1 MFNRKK
7 FFALILSVLMLLV
20 LGNASAFAFGI
31 TVTNSSHTL
40 THFSGNNNDTAPARS
55 NENFSVTFTA
65 TDVQGTVNW
74 QLVSSNDIHKDYLNG
89 INSNMTPE
97 QMQQQ
102 IQQNTQYVQHLSSVQ
117 LSSSGNTATITGTL
131 HQDSAQFMVIIMA
144 TDLDSNGSVIGDV
157 NDLSSLHTSTYAITF
172 QNQDYISSYGYAYG
186 TPNENTTQ
194 QEIEELH
201 VAIVEPISED
211 YKTDDLLQ
219 KLANNASI
227 DRSEIQ
233 WLSADV
239 INTAEP
245 PEPTDKMRDT
255 VKSDGYQFAA
265 KLNTIKVS
273 EDGYYAFMV
282 TVSDDLVGTKVSD
295 LKLYYAEPSDF
306 LSSVN
311 GSVETAFGL
320 MPLINGVTGG
330 LEVSNFLGVKLDTLP
345 KQFLATM
352 FLSASKSMTVYI
364 VKILLVLLGGCNVG
378 FGIAGTFVVGV
389 VAVKFFKTR
398 K

>member
-1 MFNRKK
+1 MSNVKK
-7 FFALILSVLMLLV
+7 ILLLV
-20 LGNASAFAFGI
+20 LFITVSIFSSAENLYAITGI
-31 TVTNSSHTL
+31 TSDLVPTMYSTDGLNTPILKVKESEIFDLHFAAANPVGEIKWSILITL
-40 THFSGNNNDTAPARS
+40 TDSTNKATNLELWENNQTYVDPFDTNTREIIGNTINFGGSLGGGDKALSIGIMAFDYSAGDENTFIQYNFWVVNESLWEYDNGTSNGSGNNN
-55 NENFSVTFTA
+55 
-65 TDVQGTVNW
+65 
-74 QLVSSNDIHKDYLNG
+74 
-89 INSNMTPE
+89 
-97 QMQQQ
+97 
-102 IQQNTQYVQHLSSVQ
+102 NT
-117 LSSSGNTATITGTL
+117 GETGD
-131 HQDSAQFMVIIMA
+131 Q
-144 TDLDSNGSVIGDV
+144 
-157 NDLSSLHTSTYAITF
+157 
-172 QNQDYISSYGYAYG
+172 
-186 TPNENTTQ
+186 TQ
-194 QEIEELH
+194 QETERLH
-201 VAIVEPISED
+201 VSIVEPIPEE

-219 KLANNASI
+219 KLADNASI
-227 DRSEIQ
+227 SRSEIQ

-245 PEPTDKMRDT
+245 PEPTTKMREQ
-255 VKSDGYQFAA
+255 VKSDGYEFVA